1 MKEVVAPPVLTEIP
15 EMVSGKATH
24 PLVLKDASFFLSLA
38 GRHPRALAEICMVDH
53 SVSALSTLL
62 NKGVDALHNKH
73 YRYTD
78 VTPAVVKEL
87 LRCAL
92 SRTCDVKKR
101 VGRRTLGQ
109 WPSAVAVCPRARV
122 ESCDSWGSFGPKVTP
137 VPSPPKLWAYTF

>member
-1 MKEVVAPPVLTEIP
+1 MVKEVVAPPVLTEIP

-101 VGRRTLGQ
+101 VGRAVGVARAHEDRRRAL
-109 WPSAVAVCPRARV
+109 AHVVAVHPHHA
-122 ESCDSWGSFGPKVTP
+122 EGP
-137 VPSPPKLWAYTF
+137 AG